1 MSVAADWECSDQ
13 EFLFEDVIPG
23 IHANGFGHIGDG
35 RSFAFHTQRHQL
47 VVEVYRP
54 RFAGPVPHP
63 EDVVAVATRGLTDID
78 VTDERSI
85 VAAVRDAVADAE
97 PVGPCGEK
105 TGRVR

>member
-1 MSVAADWECSDQ
+1 MSVAADPEYFDQ
-13 EFLFEDVIPG
+13 EFLVEDVITG

-35 RSFAFHTQRHQL
+35 RSFAFHTRRHQL

-78 VTDERSI
+78 VTDERSL
-85 VAAVRDAVADAE
+85 VAAVRDAVANAE
-97 PVGPCGEK
+97 PVSR
-105 TGRVR
+105 TGYKPAR

>member
-1 MSVAADWECSDQ
+1 MSVAADREYSDQ

-35 RSFAFHTQRHQL
+35 RSFAFHTRRDQL

-54 RFAGPVPHP
+54 RFAGPVPHA

-78 VTDERSI
+78 VTDERSL
-85 VAAVRDAVADAE
+85 VAAVRDAVANAE
-97 PVGPCGEK
+97 PVSRAGYKPAP
-105 TGRVR
+105 